1 MEIEQVR
8 KDMIRRFTDLEPD
21 LSPDVLSDDHYLSVY
36 RTPFRAR
43 NARALTNYEEKHS
56 LQFCMAC
63 RDYDKAID
71 KIVVYR
77 TYVTVDDNLLENKRD
92 AWIRMQCFHC
102 DFDLRFDKPAPKQE
116 SVTEEQVRSIQE
128 LMNQGN
134 MSSQQVHELQRAA
147 QAQAGLANHQFQGM
161 AGMSAMEVE
170 ARQQQYNYELRRMVD
185 NAQLT
190 AHPPIMG
197 IASEPPPPLAIP
209 DKYKGLLPDDIYRK
223 LKKEGAL
230 S

>member
-21 LSPDVLSDDHYLSVY
+21 LSPDVLSDDHYQTVY

-43 NARALTNYEEKHS
+43 NARALTKYEEKHS
-56 LQFCMAC
+56 IQFCMSC
-63 RDYDKAID
+63 RDYDKSID

-102 DFDLRFDKPAPKQE
+102 DFDLRFDKPAPKQTSPNE
-116 SVTEEQVRSIQE
+116 AQMREIQE
-128 LMNQGN
+128 LMNQRS
-134 MSSQQVHELQRAA
+134 MSSQQAHELHRAA
-147 QAQAGLANHQFQGM
+147 QAQAGLTGGFGQ
-161 AGMSAMEVE
+161 GMSAGEVQ
-170 ARQQQYNYELRRMVD
+170 ARNEQYNYEMRRMVD
-185 NAQLT
+185 NAQLV

-197 IASEPPPPLAIP
+197 IASEPPPPLSIP